1 MQSKIDRNTLLT
13 LILQREGDYTDE
25 QLIHLLLAHQTSAK
39 TTDLSTTFKDK
50 IADMIASFVG
60 SWSFIIS
67 FTAII
72 LIWMITN
79 AVLLLNGGF
88 DPYPFILLNLILSCV
103 AAIQAPLIMM
113 SQNRQEKKD
122 RLREECGYIVNLKNE
137 VILKD
142 LHHKIDSILDL
153 LNVGEAD

>member
-13 LILQREGDYTDE
+13 LILQRDGDYTDE

-39 TTDLSTTFKDK
+39 TTDLKITFKDK
-50 IADMIASFVG
+50 IADRIAQFVG
-60 SWSFIIS
+60 SWSFILS

-72 LIWMITN
+72 FIWMIIN
-79 AVLLLNGGF
+79 ALLLLNGGF
-88 DPYPFILLNLILSCV
+88 DPYPFILLNLILSCI
-103 AAIQAPLIMM
+103 AAVQAPLIMM

-122 RLREECGYIVNLKNE
+122 RQREESGYMVNLKNE

-142 LHHKIDSILDL
+142 LHHKIDSIIERLD
-153 LNVGEAD
+153 GSE